1 MRAPRSAAFLHT
13 AAQMPSETLFD
24 YVSLTFGR
32 DGSAYLPRACVA
44 DTADGRCRIWI
55 EFVPVGRGPVLRS
68 ALETIKADRRDAA
81 AWAVSLSTS
90 RLETGV
96 NEARHWAAAREAHS

>member
-1 MRAPRSAAFLHT
+1 ML
-13 AAQMPSETLFD
+13 SETLFD

-44 DTADGRCRIWI
+44 ETADGRCRIWI

-68 ALETIKADRRDAA
+68 ALETIKADRRAA
-81 AWAVSLSTS
+81 TAWALSLSSS

-96 NEARHWAAAREAHS
+96 NEARHWARWASSGEVHS

>member
-1 MRAPRSAAFLHT
+1 MAPKVT
-13 AAQMPSETLFD
+13 PETLFD

-32 DGSAYLPRACVA
+32 DGNAYLPRACVA
-44 DTADGRCRIWI
+44 DTSDGRCRIWI

-81 AWAVSLSTS
+81 AWALSLSS
-90 RLETGV
+90 GRLETGV
-96 NEARHWAAAREAHS
+96 NEARHWASAGEAHS

>member
-1 MRAPRSAAFLHT
+1 MAPK
-13 AAQMPSETLFD
+13 MVSETLFD

-32 DGSAYLPRACVA
+32 DGSAYLPRACIA
-44 DTADGRCRIWI
+44 ETSDGRCRVWI

-68 ALETIKADRRDAA
+68 ALETIRTDRRDAA
-81 AWAVSLSTS
+81 AWALSLSSS

-96 NEARHWAAAREAHS
+96 NEARHWASAREAHS

>member
-1 MRAPRSAAFLHT
+1 ML
-13 AAQMPSETLFD
+13 SETLFD

-44 DTADGRCRIWI
+44 GTADGRCRIWI

-68 ALETIKADRRDAA
+68 ALETIKSDRREAA
-81 AWAVSLSTS
+81 AWALSLSS
-90 RLETGV
+90 VRLETGV
-96 NEARHWAAAREAHS
+96 NEARHWAAVDAANQPHRAHS

>member
-1 MRAPRSAAFLHT
+1 MFLHG
-13 AAQMPSETLFD
+13 AAEMLSETLFD

-55 EFVPVGRGPVLRS
+55 EFVPVGRGAVLRS

-81 AWAVSLSTS
+81 AWALSLSS
-90 RLETGV
+90 ARLETGV
-96 NEARHWAAAREAHS
+96 NEARHWARADQADQPHRAHS